1 MILHLKD
8 GETEAR
14 EREAQEGTVCW
25 CHNWTR
31 KNPLAPGSRIARAH
45 CKKNWL
51 FLVEI
56 EVIQIFIHVLQ
67 EKGMKAVPQ
76 RLQGPHSSGLSRP
89 QLKFRVATFV
99 TKIK

>member
-1 MILHLKD
+1 MEKSRPGRGKPKRVLYVGATIGLERILWHL
-8 GETEAR
+8 
-14 EREAQEGTVCW
+14 
-25 CHNWTR
+25 
-31 KNPLAPGSRIARAH
+31 RIARAH

-89 QLKFRVATFV
+89 QLKLRVATFV